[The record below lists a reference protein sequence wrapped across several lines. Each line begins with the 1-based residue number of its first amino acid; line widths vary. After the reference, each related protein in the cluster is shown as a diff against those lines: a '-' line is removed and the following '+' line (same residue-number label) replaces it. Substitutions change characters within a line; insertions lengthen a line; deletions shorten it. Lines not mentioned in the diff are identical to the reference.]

1 MATVINEV
9 TIEPKAMP
17 PGDPAA
23 KSAGGDG
30 AKGGDGGQVSPD
42 VQREIEKLTRTS
54 RERAARLLA
63 Y

>member
-9 TIEPKAMP
+9 TLEPKAMP

-23 KSAGGDG
+23 KSAGGG
-30 AKGGDGGQVSPD
+30 QGGQVPPD
-42 VQREIEKLTRTS
+42 MQREIEKLAHLS
-54 RERAARLLA
+54 RERAARLFA

>member
-17 PGDPAA
+17 PGDSAA
-23 KSAGGDG
+23 KSAGGS
-30 AKGGDGGQVSPD
+30 GGDGQIPPD
-42 VQREIEKLTRTS
+42 MQREIEKLGRHA
-54 RERAARLLA
+54 RERAARLHA

>member
-23 KSAGGDG
+23 AKSAAGQ
-30 AKGGDGGQVSPD
+30 GGDGGQVPPD
-42 VQREIEKLTRTS
+42 VQREIEKLMRTS
-54 RERAARLLA
+54 RERAARLVA

>member
-1 MATVINEV
+1 MATVINDV

-23 KSAGGDG
+23 KSAGGP
-30 AKGGDGGQVSPD
+30 GGDGGQVPPD
-42 VQREIEKLTRTS
+42 MQREIEKLTRHS

>member
-23 KSAGGDG
+23 KSAGGGQG
-30 AKGGDGGQVSPD
+30 AEGGRVPPD
-42 VQREIEKLTRTS
+42 MQREIEKLAHLS
-54 RERAARLLA
+54 RQRASRLFA
-63 Y
+63 D